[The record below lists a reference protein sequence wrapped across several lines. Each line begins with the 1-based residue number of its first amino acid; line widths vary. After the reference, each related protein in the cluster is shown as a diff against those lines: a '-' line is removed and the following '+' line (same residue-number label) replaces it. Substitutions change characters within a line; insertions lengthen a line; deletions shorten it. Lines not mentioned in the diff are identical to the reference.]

1 MSSWVDILQ
10 GLSYP
15 KNTFWFISLKKSRSQ
30 NLSDSRLKMCKARIC
45 CSLSVQNIRNLADT
59 IFEYLVCK
67 SRVFVNFAV
76 YLTSV
81 RPFKMKKLLRYTQ

>member
-15 KNTFWFISLKKSRSQ
+15 KNTFWFISLKKSRPQ
-30 NLSDSRLKMCKARIC
+30 NLSDIRLKMGKARIC
-45 CSLSVQNIRNLADT
+45 CSLSVQNIRNVAET

-67 SRVFVNFAV
+67 SRVFVNFVV
-76 YLTSV
+76 YWTSV
-81 RPFKMKKLLRYTQ
+81 RPFKREKLPRYTQ